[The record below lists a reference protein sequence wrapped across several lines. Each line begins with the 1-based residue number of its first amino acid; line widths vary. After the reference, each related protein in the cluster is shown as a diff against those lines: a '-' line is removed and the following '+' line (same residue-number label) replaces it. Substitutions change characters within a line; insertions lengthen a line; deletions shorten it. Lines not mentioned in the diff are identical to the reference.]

1 MKDLHVKDV
10 MIPLNE
16 YALVPMNANLREALI
31 TLKASHKKTPPGKH
45 PHRAVLVTNSKGLIV
60 GKLGMAG
67 FLRALEPKY
76 GNVGDIERL
85 SRAGVSAEFLDAMM
99 DDLGFWKEDVKRICN
114 RANSIIIKDV
124 MSPIEESIQ
133 ENASL
138 TEAMHK
144 MIMWQVLS
152 MLVTSEKE
160 VVGILRL
167 SDLFSEVADYITSD
181 QCGYEAGYYE
191 KGDEENDK

>member
-1 MKDLHVKDV
+1 MKDNRVKDIMV
-10 MIPLNE
+10 PLNE

-31 TLKASHKKTPPGKH
+31 TLKATHKKTPPGKH

-76 GNVGDIERL
+76 GNLGDIERL
-85 SRAGVSAEFLDAMM
+85 SRAGVSAEFLDTMM
-99 DDLGFWKEDVKRICN
+99 EDLGFWKDDVKRLCT

-124 MSPIEESIQ
+124 MSPIEESILDS
-133 ENASL
+133 ASL

-152 MLVTSEKE
+152 MLVTSDEE

-167 SDLFSEVADYITSD
+167 SDLFTEVADFITSD
-181 QCGYEAGYYE
+181 ECGYEAGYYE
-191 KGDEENDK
+191 DKDDD